1 MFCTAFQV
9 STPPD
14 PTDSLTVL
22 DRFGGEAVSL
32 AINYAQSPL
41 FRAAAYQPFLF
52 NGAQYGR
59 VREYGNLSFA
69 VLSDAGHLVPA
80 DQPEVS
86 LELFRRALA
95 GLDLASGR
103 SPVSDQTELPFTPDP
118 PLSTTSHGVRPSS
131 SPSFLPAAS

>member
-1 MFCTAFQV
+1 MSCIAFQV
-9 STPPD
+9 PTPPT
-14 PTDSLTVL
+14 PRRDSLTVL

-32 AINYAQSPL
+32 AINYAQSSL
-41 FRAAAYQPFLF
+41 FRAAAYQPLLF

-80 DQPEVS
+80 DQPEAS

-103 SPVSDQTELPFTPDP
+103 SPVSDQTGLPFTPDP
-118 PLSTTSHGVRPSS
+118 PLVTTSRGA
-131 SPSFLPAAS
+131 SPSLSSLLAAS

>member
-1 MFCTAFQV
+1 MIRTTFQISV
-9 STPPD
+9 PPN
-14 PTDSLTVL
+14 PIDSLTER

-32 AINYAQSPL
+32 AINYAQSSF
-41 FRAAAYQPFLF
+41 FRAAAYQPFFF

-80 DQPEVS
+80 DQPEAS

-103 SPVSDQTELPFTPDP
+103 RLVSDQTELPFTPDP
-118 PLSTTSHGVRPSS
+118 PLSTISRGVSPSPSS
-131 SPSFLPAAS
+131 VLLKS